1 MLIEKAL
8 ETLNISQL
16 VSLGEELAAW
26 RLYCEALS
34 CRWSLLDR

>member
-16 VSLGEELAAW
+16 VSLGEELAT
-26 RLYCEALS
+26 RGLYCEALS
-34 CRWSLLDR
+34 CRWPLLDR